1 MTSWVVDTCVLL
13 DLVSGTDRQAAD
25 AEAVLAKAGSVV
37 ICPVSVV
44 ELGPTFPDT
53 AKLRDFL
60 LDYAID
66 VTEAFT
72 PEDAEVGRIAW
83 QRIIAARRATGT
95 PRRPIADILIG
106 AFAQRRNGIITRNG
120 RDFMTL
126 FPLLPVW
133 IPGAA
138 HHGLEGLDSATPP
151 R

>member
-1 MTSWVVDTCVLL
+1 MKPWVVDTCVLL
-13 DLVSGTDRQAAD
+13 DLVHGTDQQAAD
-25 AEAVLAKAGSVV
+25 AEAVITKAGSVV

-44 ELGPTFPDT
+44 ELGPTFPDP

-66 VTEAFT
+66 ASEAFT
-72 PEDAEVGRIAW
+72 SEDAEVGRAAW

-120 RDFMTL
+120 RDFATL
-126 FPLLPVW
+126 FPQLPVW
-133 IPGAA
+133 IPDAS
-138 HHGLEGLDSATPP
+138 HQ
-151 R
+151 